1 MIEGPA
7 EVAAVRDRRV
17 PERRCVACG
26 RRAPQTEFVRFRLH
40 PGGEPPVVEI
50 EHEGPRLGRGAY
62 MCPRRVCFDR
72 ALHRRAFQRVFRRSV
87 VVEVE
92 KLHAEF
98 EAVIGEATGPMAG
111 ERWRRD
117 GSTR

>member
-1 MIEGPA
+1 M
-7 EVAAVRDRRV
+7 
-17 PERRCVACG
+17 PERRCIACG
-26 RRAPQTEFVRFRLH
+26 TRAHQAEFVRFRLL
-40 PGGEPPVVEI
+40 PGGDTPVVEI
-50 EHEGPRLGRGAY
+50 ERGGPRLGRGAY
-62 MCPRRVCFDR
+62 VCRRRVCLDR

-87 VVEVE
+87 VVDIE
-92 KLHAEF
+92 KIHAEF